1 MSGHSAP
8 SFLWCPPL
16 LQTPAVTANEAPIQ
30 PLIGLA
36 WAELR
41 LGCLS
46 ALSSV
51 TSCYV
56 MRVEGGRMGL
66 LSAHFQGGT
75 QPTFL

>member
-8 SFLWCPPL
+8 SFLWPPL

-30 PLIGLA
+30 SLIGLA

-41 LGCLS
+41 LGCLG

-51 TSCYV
+51 TSSYV